1 MPIILAIP
9 ADSQGNKL
17 WIKSL
22 RTDGTRSFVQF
33 KSTYNDVGWREA
45 ELYPADGGVNVV
57 ITGDDGTVLFRF
69 NKLWI
74 DKLK

>member
-9 ADSQGNKL
+9 ADNQGNKL

-22 RTDGTRSFVQF
+22 RTDGDQSFVQF

-45 ELYPADGGVNVV
+45 GLYPADGGVNIV